1 MAVSHLSSILTDEV
15 RLETVPKNYAY
26 GNTPRGSISGVVRIN
41 GQLPTQPYRVRS
53 HRAEDGLLVV
63 ETWCAAGTGAY
74 TVSDLELGVKHV
86 NIAYDHTG
94 TFPCAATAQL
104 EPTP

>member
-1 MAVSHLSSILTDEV
+1 MTHHASVVSERV
-15 RLETVPKNYAY
+15 ETRVSPKNYVY

-94 TFPCAATAQL
+94 TFPCVATAPL

>member
-1 MAVSHLSSILTDEV
+1 MTHHASIIAEIAGP
-15 RLETVPKNYAY
+15 TVLDSNYRF
-26 GNTPRGSISGVVRIN
+26 GFTPRGSISGVVRIN
-41 GQLPTQPYRVRS
+41 GQLPTQQYRVRS

-74 TVSDLELGVKHV
+74 TVSDLELGMKHV

>member
-1 MAVSHLSSILTDEV
+1 MTHHASVVSERVETRASS
-15 RLETVPKNYAY
+15 KNYVY

-74 TVSDLELGVKHV
+74 TVSDLELGMKHV
-86 NIAYDHTG
+86 NTAYDHTG

>member
-1 MAVSHLSSILTDEV
+1 MTHHTSVVTERVGTRAL
-15 RLETVPKNYAY
+15 PKNFIY

-74 TVSDLELGVKHV
+74 TVSGLELGVKHV

-94 TFPCAATAQL
+94 TFPCVATAPL